1 MTLPPSSDQSL
12 RAETSA
18 SIEEAAAIIQA
29 GGLVGFL
36 TDTLYGLGADATNA
50 EAVARVF
57 SAKNRPP
64 DKPLLV
70 LVADMRAARKI
81 ALFDDRAERLARAFW
96 PGPLTLILPRS
107 IDCRLCAALNPFGE
121 TVSLR
126 IPGRAAT
133 RELIAAAE
141 RPLTAP
147 SANPSGAPAP
157 QTAAAVAEA
166 IGERVDLILDG
177 GAAKSAVPSTI
188 VDLSG
193 PILRCVRVGAI
204 SEPDIAIVA
213 GK

>member
-1 MTLPPSSDQSL
+1 MTRPPSSNQSL

-70 LVADMRAARKI
+70 LVADMQAARDI

-133 RELIAAAE
+133 RELLMAAG

-157 QTAAAVAEA
+157 QTAAAVAA
-166 IGERVDLILDG
+166 ALGERVDLILDG
-177 GAAKSAVPSTI
+177 GPAKSAVPSTVI
-188 VDLSG
+188 DLSG
-193 PILRCVRVGAI
+193 PTLRYIRVGAI
-204 SEPDIAIVA
+204 PEPDIAIVA
-213 GK
+213 G

>member
-1 MTLPPSSDQSL
+1 MTVSPSSDESL

-18 SIEEAAAIIQA
+18 SFAEAAAIIQA
-29 GGLVGFL
+29 GGLIGFL

-50 EAVARVF
+50 DAVARVF

-70 LVADMRAARKI
+70 LVADMQAARDI
-81 ALFDDRAERLARAFW
+81 AIFDDRAERLACAFW

-133 RELIAAAE
+133 RELIMAAD
-141 RPLTAP
+141 RPLTGP
-147 SANPSGAPAP
+147 SANPSGAPPP
-157 QTAAAVAEA
+157 QTAAAVAA
-166 IGERVDLILDG
+166 ALGERVDLILDG
-177 GAAKSAVPSTI
+177 GAAKSAMASTI
-188 VDLSG
+188 IDLSG
-193 PILRCVRVGAI
+193 PTLRCVRVGAI

>member
-1 MTLPPSSDQSL
+1 MTVSASSKPLL
-12 RAETSA
+12 RIETSSSFA
-18 SIEEAAAIIQA
+18 EAAAIIQA
-29 GGLVGFL
+29 GGLIGFL

-70 LVADMRAARKI
+70 LVADMPAARDI
-81 ALFDDRAERLARAFW
+81 AIFDDRAERLARTFW

-107 IDCRLCAALNPFGE
+107 IECRLCAALNPFGE

-133 RELIAAAE
+133 RDFLTAAD

-157 QTAAAVAEA
+157 QTAAAAA
-166 IGERVDLILDG
+166 AALGDRVDLILDG

-188 VDLSG
+188 IDLSG
-193 PILRCVRVGAI
+193 PTLRCVRVGAI
-204 SEPDIAIVA
+204 SEPDIAKIA
-213 GK
+213 G